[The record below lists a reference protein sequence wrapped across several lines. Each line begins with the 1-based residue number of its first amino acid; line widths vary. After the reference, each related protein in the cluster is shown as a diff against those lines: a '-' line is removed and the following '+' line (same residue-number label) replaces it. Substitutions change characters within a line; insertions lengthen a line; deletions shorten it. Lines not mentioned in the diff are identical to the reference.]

1 MKSATQNNSNKRFN
15 IKFNQQIK
23 LYLLGATLI
32 FSGQLLA
39 NTTAIPATEKNIKQL
54 QGVKKQNVA
63 ENKKA
68 LLPLATTKSIKKI
81 TREEYLAKKNVNN
94 KKSKQVTNNNNTSST
109 LSSTNSGATINNT
122 MTNNIASS
130 LLAHN
135 NFSST
140 YSFDIYQANT
150 VLIHDYDQDGYYSSF
165 SLSFDA
171 DLLSDRVYDEALVY
185 AEIYISENGGP
196 WMHFSTTNDFI
207 IYNDS
212 SDDEYEIISTLEQN
226 YASEHYDFLIDL
238 YEVGYDDIVASYS
251 ADDDNI
257 LYALPLESQDYDPDY
272 YVEYEEQTHTE
283 VHHYGGSTNVLS
295 LFSLIAL
302 LVLRR
307 NLKNLR

>member
-1 MKSATQNNSNKRFN
+1 MKAVTQNNSNKSLN
-15 IKFNQQIK
+15 KKFNLKIK
-23 LYLLGATLI
+23 QCLLVVTLI
-32 FSGQLLA
+32 CSGQLLA
-39 NTTAIPATEKNIKQL
+39 NTTDIPSTEKNIKQL
-54 QGVKKQNVA
+54 QGVKKQNIA

-68 LLPLATTKSIKKI
+68 LLHSAVTKSIKKI
-81 TREEYLAKKNVNN
+81 TREEYLAKKNTNN
-94 KKSKQVTNNNNTSST
+94 KKSKQVTNNSNASST

-238 YEVGYDDIVASYS
+238 YEVGYDDLVASYS
-251 ADDDNI
+251 ADDDNV

-272 YVEYEEQTHTE
+272 DEVQTHTE
-283 VHHYGGSTNVLS
+283 VHHYGGSTSVLS